1 MTTFDN
7 FNGSTQTRRS
17 DKPTLLTDNNQVRK
31 QPVNDIVKLTITPPP
46 SSNGQNPEIIIK

>member
-7 FNGSTQTRRS
+7 FNASTQTRRT
-17 DKPTLLTDNNQVRK
+17 DNPTLLTDNNQVRK
-31 QPVNDIVKLTITPPP
+31 QPVNDMVKLTITPPL